1 MAQGFGVRWSRRG
14 GVKVTEC
21 KRKDPAGVSG
31 RERAQQQLLRL
42 AVLSS
47 PKDRMQRWDEAPG
60 S

>member
-1 MAQGFGVRWSRRG
+1 MAQDFRVRWSRRG
-14 GVKVTEC
+14 GLKVTEC

-31 RERAQQQLLRL
+31 RKLNNKLLRL